1 MADHLNNKPYRA
13 WIAIDIA
20 KDFNA
25 VLSETNEGKRQHFR
39 MANSA
44 QDHVRFIDF
53 LKSLPSPC
61 IIGFEATGNYHR
73 ALGHRLVSEGFE
85 VCFISSLASVRYR
98 EVMFNSWDKN
108 DPKDAAVL
116 LELLK
121 QEITQRYVDPLI
133 AGHHDLQELSKTY
146 YQVTLS
152 RTRLQH
158 SILTHYL
165 PLYFPEMGKWWNST
179 RSAWWTNYLLHFPI
193 PSAVTKHS
201 QETFCEIASPIVGRK
216 VNKGAKLIEL
226 YETAQHSIGL
236 PIEEDSLACKTFQI
250 QLRRYQEINDCRTE
264 LEKTAQAVLAN
275 NPDSVILQS
284 VPGIGPINALT
295 ILAEG
300 GDLRRFNHHRQFLKY
315 CGFDLAKNQS
325 GNYRGQEHISKRG
338 NARLRLA
345 LWMAVN
351 TAITQPENSFQQK
364 YNRYIKD
371 APQDKDLQ
379 RKART
384 AVAAKMARVV
394 YGLVK
399 SKQMYQGYYEK
410 ALPSGSIPLCRAG
423 EAVRTS

>member
-1 MADHLNNKPYRA
+1 MADHLNNKPYGA

-44 QDHVRFIDF
+44 QDHDRFIDF

-85 VCFISSLASVRYR
+85 VCFISSLASARYR

-158 SILTHYL
+158 SI
-165 PLYFPEMGKWWNST
+165 
-179 RSAWWTNYLLHFPI
+179 
-193 PSAVTKHS
+193 
-201 QETFCEIASPIVGRK
+201 
-216 VNKGAKLIEL
+216 
-226 YETAQHSIGL
+226 
-236 PIEEDSLACKTFQI
+236 
-250 QLRRYQEINDCRTE
+250 RR
-264 LEKTAQAVLAN
+264 
-275 NPDSVILQS
+275 
-284 VPGIGPINALT
+284 
-295 ILAEG
+295 
-300 GDLRRFNHHRQFLKY
+300 
-315 CGFDLAKNQS
+315 
-325 GNYRGQEHISKRG
+325 
-338 NARLRLA
+338 
-345 LWMAVN
+345 
-351 TAITQPENSFQQK
+351 
-364 YNRYIKD
+364 
-371 APQDKDLQ
+371 
-379 RKART
+379 
-384 AVAAKMARVV
+384 
-394 YGLVK
+394 
-399 SKQMYQGYYEK
+399 
-410 ALPSGSIPLCRAG
+410 
-423 EAVRTS
+423 

>member
-1 MADHLNNKPYRA
+1 LISHLRA
-13 WIAIDIA
+13 
-20 KDFNA
+20 
-25 VLSETNEGKRQHFR
+25 
-39 MANSA
+39 
-44 QDHVRFIDF
+44 
-53 LKSLPSPC
+53 LPVPC

-73 ALGHRLVSEGFE
+73 TLGHRLVAEGFE
-85 VCFISSLASVRYR
+85 TCFISSVASARYR

-121 QEITQRYVDPLI
+121 QGITQRYIDPLI
-133 AGHHDLQELSKTY
+133 AGHHDLQEISKTY

-152 RTRLQH
+152 RTRLQY
-158 SILTHYL
+158 SLLTHYL

-179 RSAWWTNYLLHFPI
+179 RTAWWINYLLRFPV
-193 PSAVTKHS
+193 PSAITKYT
-201 QETFCEIASPIVGRK
+201 QDEFCQIASPVVGRK
-216 VNKGAKLIEL
+216 VNKAAKLIEL

-236 PIEEDSLACKTFQI
+236 PVAEDSLACKTFQV
-250 QLRRYQEINDCRTE
+250 QLRRYQEINDCRMQ
-264 LEKTAQAVLAN
+264 LEATAQTVLAN
-275 NPDSVILQS
+275 NPDSAILQR

-300 GDLRRFNHHRQFLKY
+300 GDLRRFDHHRQFLKY
-315 CGFDLAKNQS
+315 CGFDLAKNHS
-325 GNYRGQEHISKRG
+325 GNYRGQEQISKRG

-351 TAITQPENSFQQK
+351 AAIGQSENSFQQK
-364 YNRYIKD
+364 YSRYIQS
-371 APQDKDLQ
+371 APKDKDLQ

-399 SKQMYQGYYEK
+399 SQKMYQSYYEK
-410 ALPSGSIPLCRAG
+410 ALPSGSIPLCGAV
-423 EAVRTS
+423 EAARTS